1 MSLRMNDKLLRSIMV
16 LHDDTN
22 AKLAECLKISPQ
34 RFSAKLNE
42 TSGTEFTQ
50 SEIKMIRNRYNLSD
64 VEVVAI
70 FFA

>member
-1 MSLRMNDKLLRSIMV
+1 MNDKLLRSIMV

-22 AKLAECLKISPQ
+22 AKLAEYLEISPQ

-42 TSGTEFTQ
+42 TSGAEFTQ

-64 VEVVAI
+64 AEVVAI
-70 FFA
+70 FFVS